1 MTAPGALPTLLAVAT
16 AIGCGAAPPPASV
29 PLHQHEALERRL
41 EATEREQAML
51 TTRVS
56 TLEEKLAAA
65 SKEPAPAPPPAQP
78 TAGGPGTWS
87 CAGKCL
93 KSFKCTSSGDSKLD
107 WSERTS
113 TGETAAAVF
122 KSLVTSCT
130 DVVFVQGKC
139 ESGRFERVEA
149 TIQNAC
155 VRN

>member
-1 MTAPGALPTLLAVAT
+1 MVSAIALAY
-16 AIGCGAAPPPASV
+16 GCAPPAPPAPAGTI

-56 TLEEKLAAA
+56 TLEEKAA
-65 SKEPAPAPPPAQP
+65 SAPQKPTEPPAPA
-78 TAGGPGTWS
+78 GGPSSWS

-93 KSFKCTSSGDSKLD
+93 KSFKCTSSGDSNLD
-107 WSERTS
+107 WSERTA
-113 TGETAAAVF
+113 TGETAAAAF
-122 KSLVTSCT
+122 KSLVTSCS

-139 ESGRFERVEA
+139 ESGRFQRVEA

-155 VRN
+155 VKN